1 MAKFGLFDGKLK
13 EPHQEFEGEHL
24 VISGES
30 GETVSVMGK
39 DDEGNQR
46 TVAVIR
52 LAPGQSVK
60 KV

>member
-13 EPHQEFEGEHL
+13 EPHQEFEGDHL
-24 VISGES
+24 IISGDI
-30 GETVSVMGK
+30 VSVMGK

-46 TVAVIR
+46 TVAAIR
-52 LAPGQSVK
+52 LAQGQSVK